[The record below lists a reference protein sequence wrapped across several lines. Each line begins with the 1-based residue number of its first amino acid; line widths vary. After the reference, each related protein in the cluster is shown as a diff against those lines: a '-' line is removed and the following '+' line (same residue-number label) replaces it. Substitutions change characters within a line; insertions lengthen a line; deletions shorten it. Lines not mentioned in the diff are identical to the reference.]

1 MQFVKCMILKAGVIM
16 VSPPV
21 LNPLT
26 QHEVYIQNLLEFVP
40 MEPVLGMKSWAL
52 PIMLHYVLQNP

>member
-1 MQFVKCMILKAGVIM
+1 M
-16 VSPPV
+16 VSLPV